1 LTENYSRSNI
11 REMQEEALLPE
22 KTLSTR
28 DHLNLSAYWFSLNF
42 HWGAM
47 LAVVLP
53 IEVLARSPEAS
64 KGLAL
69 GLIAGA
75 GSFIGMVAQP
85 VAGAYSDRCQLG
97 WGRRRPF
104 VLGGALI
111 NVAGLLWM
119 PRTTS
124 LFALAA
130 AFTLVMLGNNIS
142 GAAYQGYIPDH
153 VPQQQRGKA
162 SGYMGLMSMLGTVSS
177 FGVAAALVSPG
188 HTYPFY
194 TMLALVMLGGAAL
207 TIWKVP
213 DSPAREHQTS
223 SRMSWIQSLRNHDFL
238 WLSITRALV
247 MLSLYAMVTFVEYF
261 LRDEIGL
268 PNFVGATLVISS
280 IALGG
285 SLASALFAGAL
296 SDRIGRKGIV
306 SVASLAMA
314 VTFLFFV
321 VAPVWNVILVMGV
334 LFGLGYGAYTSVDW
348 ALALDVLPDKNRVAR
363 DLGVWGFASTVPQTL
378 APLIGG
384 ALLYLLAPSGWGYS
398 GIFLLATLSSL
409 AAAGLIW
416 RIRSVK

>member
-1 LTENYSRSNI
+1 
-11 REMQEEALLPE
+11 
-22 KTLSTR
+22 
-28 DHLNLSAYWFSLNF
+28 
-42 HWGAM
+42 M

-53 IEVLARSPEAS
+53 VEVLGRSPEVS

-69 GLIAGA
+69 GLVAGV
-75 GSFIGMVAQP
+75 GSLIGMVAQP
-85 VAGAYSDRCQLG
+85 VAGAFSDRCRHS

-130 AFTLVMLGNNIS
+130 AFILVQLGTNIS
-142 GAAYQGYIPDH
+142 GAAYQGYIPDQ
-153 VPQQQRGKA
+153 VPRQQRGKA

-177 FGVAAALVSPG
+177 FGIAAALVRPG
-188 HTYPFY
+188 YTYPFY
-194 TMLALVMLGGAAL
+194 TVLALVLLLGAAL
-207 TIWKVP
+207 TLWKVP
-213 DSPAREHQTS
+213 DSPAPEHETS
-223 SRMSWIQSLRNHDFL
+223 SRMSWIESLKNHDFL

-247 MLSLYAMVTFVEYF
+247 MLALYAMVTFVAYF
-261 LRDEIGL
+261 LRDRIGL
-268 PNFVGATLVISS
+268 PNFVGATLVVSS
-280 IALGG
+280 IALVG

-296 SDRIGRKGIV
+296 SDRIGRRGIV
-306 SVASLAMA
+306 SAASLAMA
-314 VTFLFFV
+314 IAFLFFV
-321 VAPVWNVILVMGV
+321 VAPAWNVILVVGV

-363 DLGVWGFASTVPQTL
+363 DLGVWGFASTLPQTL

-384 ALLYLLAPSGWGYS
+384 VLLYWLAPFGWGYS

-409 AAAGLIW
+409 AAAVLVW
-416 RIRSVK
+416 RIRSVR

>member
-1 LTENYSRSNI
+1 MSA
-11 REMQEEALLPE
+11 MQEEALLPE
-22 KTLSTR
+22 KILSTR
-28 DHLNLSAYWFSLNF
+28 DHLNLSIYWFSLNF

-53 IEVLARSPEAS
+53 VEVLGRSPEAS

-75 GSFIGMVAQP
+75 GSLIGMVAQP
-85 VAGAYSDRCQLG
+85 VAGAFSDRCRHR

-130 AFTLVMLGNNIS
+130 AFILVQLGNNIS
-142 GAAYQGYIPDH
+142 GAAYQGYIPDQ
-153 VPQQQRGKA
+153 VPRQQRGKA

-177 FGVAAALVSPG
+177 FGVAALLVRPG

-194 TMLALVMLGGAAL
+194 TILALMLLLGAGL
-207 TIWKVP
+207 TLWKVP
-213 DSPAREHQTS
+213 DSPAPERETS
-223 SRMSWIQSLRNHDFL
+223 SRISWVQSLRNPDFL

-247 MLSLYAMVTFVEYF
+247 MLALYAMVTFVAYF
-261 LRDEIGL
+261 IRDRIGL
-268 PNFVGATLVISS
+268 PNFIGATLVVSS
-280 IALGG
+280 VALGG
-285 SLASALFAGAL
+285 SLASSLFAGAL

-306 SVASLAMA
+306 SFASLAMA
-314 VTFLFFV
+314 VAFLVFV
-321 VAPVWNVILVMGV
+321 VSPVWNIILLVGV
-334 LFGLGYGAYTSVDW
+334 LFGLGYGAYISVDW
-348 ALALDVLPDKNRVAR
+348 ALALDVLPDRHYVAR

-384 ALLYLLAPSGWGYS
+384 VLLYWLEPFGWGYS

-409 AAAGLIW
+409 AAAGLVW
-416 RIRSVK
+416 RIKSVR

>member
-1 LTENYSRSNI
+1 MSL
-11 REMQEEALLPE
+11 MQEEALLSE
-22 KTLSTR
+22 RTLSTR
-28 DHLNLSAYWFSLNF
+28 DHLNLSIYWFSLNF

-47 LAVVLP
+47 LAVILP
-53 IEVLARSPEAS
+53 IEVLGRSPEAS

-69 GLIAGA
+69 GLVAGV
-75 GSFIGMVAQP
+75 GSLIGMVAQP
-85 VAGAYSDRCQLG
+85 VAGAFSDRCRHH

-111 NVAGLLWM
+111 NAAGLLWM

-130 AFTLVMLGNNIS
+130 AFVLVQLGNNIS
-142 GAAYQGYIPDH
+142 GAAYQGYIPDQ
-153 VPQQQRGKA
+153 VPSQQRGKA

-177 FGVAAALVSPG
+177 FGVAALLVSPG
-188 HTYPFY
+188 NTHPFY
-194 TMLALVMLGGAAL
+194 TILALVLLLGAAV
-207 TIWKVP
+207 TVWKVP
-213 DSPAREHQTS
+213 DTPAPEHQPS
-223 SRMSWIQSLRNHDFL
+223 SRMSWIDSLRNPDFL

-247 MLSLYAMVTFVEYF
+247 MLALYAMVTFVAYF
-261 LRDEIGL
+261 IRDRIGL
-268 PNFVGATLVISS
+268 PNFVGATLVVSS

-285 SLASALFAGAL
+285 SLVSALLAGAL

-314 VTFLFFV
+314 VAFLFFV
-321 VAPVWNVILVMGV
+321 VAPTWNVILTVGV

-363 DLGVWGFASTVPQTL
+363 DLGVWGFSSTLPQTL

-384 ALLYLLAPSGWGYS
+384 ALLYWLAPVGWGYS

-409 AAAGLIW
+409 AAAGLVW
-416 RIRSVK
+416 RIRSVR

>member
-1 LTENYSRSNI
+1 MPP
-11 REMQEEALLPE
+11 MQEKAFLSE
-22 KTLSTR
+22 KILSTR
-28 DHLNLSAYWFSLNF
+28 DHLNLSIYWFSLNF

-53 IEVLARSPEAS
+53 IEVLSRSPEAS

-69 GLIAGA
+69 GLIAGV
-75 GSFIGMVAQP
+75 GSLVGMVAQP
-85 VAGAYSDRCQLG
+85 VAGAFSDRCQYR

-130 AFTLVMLGNNIS
+130 AFTLVQLGNNIS
-142 GAAYQGYIPDH
+142 GAAYQGYIPDQ
-153 VPQQQRGKA
+153 VPREQRGKA

-177 FGVAAALVSPG
+177 FGVAALLVSPG

-194 TMLALVMLGGAAL
+194 PVLALVLLLGAAVTL
-207 TIWKVP
+207 WKVP
-213 DSPAREHQTS
+213 DSPASEHETS
-223 SRMSWIQSLRNHDFL
+223 SRMSWLQSLKNPDFL

-247 MLSLYAMVTFVEYF
+247 MLALYAMVTFVEYF
-261 LRDEIGL
+261 IRDKLGL

-280 IALGG
+280 VALVG
-285 SLASALFAGAL
+285 SLAAALFAGAL
-296 SDRIGRKGIV
+296 SDRVGRKGIV
-306 SVASLAMA
+306 SVASVAMGVA
-314 VTFLFFV
+314 FLFFV
-321 VAPVWNVILVMGV
+321 VAPVWKVILVVGV

-348 ALALDVLPDKNRVAR
+348 ALALDVLPDRNRVAR
-363 DLGVWGFASTVPQTL
+363 DLGVWGFASTLPQTL

-384 ALLYLLAPSGWGYS
+384 VLLYWLGPFGWGYS

-409 AAAGLIW
+409 AAAVLVR
-416 RIRSVK
+416 RIRSVR

>member
-1 LTENYSRSNI
+1 MFL
-11 REMQEEALLPE
+11 MQEEALLSE

-28 DHLNLSAYWFSLNF
+28 DHLNLSIYWFSLNF

-53 IEVLARSPEAS
+53 VEVLSRSPEAS

-69 GLIAGA
+69 GLIAGV
-75 GSFIGMVAQP
+75 GSLIGMVAQP
-85 VAGAYSDRCQLG
+85 VAGAYSDRCRRR

-111 NVAGLLWM
+111 NVAGLMWM

-130 AFTLVMLGNNIS
+130 AFTLVQLGNNIS
-142 GAAYQGYIPDH
+142 GAAYQGYIPDQ

-188 HTYPFY
+188 NTYPFY
-194 TMLALVMLGGAAL
+194 TILSLVLLLGAGL
-207 TIWKVP
+207 TLWKVP
-213 DSPAREHQTS
+213 DSPAPEHQATS
-223 SRMSWIQSLRNHDFL
+223 RLSWIESLKNPDFL

-247 MLSLYAMVTFVEYF
+247 MLALYAMVTFVEYF
-261 LRDEIGL
+261 LRDRIGL
-268 PNFVGATLVISS
+268 PNFIGATLVVSS
-280 IALGG
+280 IALVG
-285 SLASALFAGAL
+285 SLASALLAGAL

-314 VTFLFFV
+314 IAFLFFV
-321 VAPVWNVILVMGV
+321 VAPAWNVILVVGV

-348 ALALDVLPDKNRVAR
+348 ALALDVLPDKSRVAR

-384 ALLYLLAPSGWGYS
+384 VLLYWLAPSGWGYS

-409 AAAGLIW
+409 AAAGLVW
-416 RIRSVK
+416 RIRSVR

>member
-1 LTENYSRSNI
+1 LTGNGSSSNMSV
-11 REMQEEALLPE
+11 MQEEALLSE
-22 KTLSTR
+22 KALSTR
-28 DHLNLSAYWFSLNF
+28 DHLNLSIYWFSLNF

-69 GLIAGA
+69 GLIAGV
-75 GSFIGMVAQP
+75 GSLIGMVAQP
-85 VAGAYSDRCQLG
+85 VAGAYSDRCRLR

-119 PRTTS
+119 PRTAS

-130 AFTLVMLGNNIS
+130 AFTLVQLGNNIS
-142 GAAYQGYIPDH
+142 GAAYQGYIPDQ
-153 VPQQQRGKA
+153 VPHQQRGKA

-194 TMLALVMLGGAAL
+194 TILALILLLGAVL
-207 TIWKVP
+207 TVWKVP
-213 DSPAREHQTS
+213 DSRAPEHQAS
-223 SRMSWIQSLRNHDFL
+223 SRMAWLQSLQNPDFL

-247 MLSLYAMVTFVEYF
+247 MLALYAMVTFVEYF
-261 LRDEIGL
+261 IRDKLGL
-268 PNFVGATLVISS
+268 PNFVGATLVVSS
-280 IALGG
+280 VALVG
-285 SLASALFAGAL
+285 SLAAALLAGAL

-306 SVASLAMA
+306 CAASLAMA
-314 VTFLFFV
+314 VAFLFFV
-321 VAPVWNVILVMGV
+321 VAPVWKVIMVVGV

-363 DLGVWGFASTVPQTL
+363 DLGVWGFASTLPQTL

-384 ALLYLLAPSGWGYS
+384 ALLFLLAPSGWGYS

-409 AAAGLIW
+409 AAAGLVW
-416 RIRSVK
+416 RIKSVR

>member
-1 LTENYSRSNI
+1 MFV
-11 REMQEEALLPE
+11 MQEEALLSE

-28 DHLNLSAYWFSLNF
+28 DHLNLSIYWFSLNF

-53 IEVLARSPEAS
+53 VEVLSRSLEVN

-69 GLIAGA
+69 GLIAGG
-75 GSFIGMVAQP
+75 GSLIGMVAQP
-85 VAGAYSDRCQLG
+85 VAGAFSDRCRLG

-124 LFALAA
+124 LFLLAA
-130 AFTLVMLGNNIS
+130 AFVLVQLGNNIS
-142 GAAYQGYIPDH
+142 GAAYQGYIPDQ
-153 VPQQQRGKA
+153 VPPEQRGKA

-194 TMLALVMLGGAAL
+194 TILAVMLLLGAGL
-207 TIWKVP
+207 TVWKVP
-213 DSPAREHQTS
+213 DSPAPEHHTS
-223 SRMSWIQSLRNHDFL
+223 SRLSWIESLKNHDFL

-247 MLSLYAMVTFVEYF
+247 MLALYAMVTFVAYF
-261 LRDEIGL
+261 IRDRLGL
-268 PNFVGATLVISS
+268 PNFINATLVISS
-280 IALGG
+280 IALVG
-285 SLASALFAGAL
+285 SLAAALLAGSL
-296 SDRIGRKGIV
+296 SDRVGRKGIV
-306 SVASLAMA
+306 CLASVAMGIA
-314 VTFLFFV
+314 FLFFV
-321 VAPVWNVILVMGV
+321 VAPVWKVILVVGV

-363 DLGVWGFASTVPQTL
+363 DLGVWGFSSTLPQTL

-384 ALLYLLAPSGWGYS
+384 ALLYWLGPSGWGYS

-409 AAAGLIW
+409 AAAGLVW
-416 RIRSVK
+416 RIRAVR